1 MEFSNKKM
9 PLTAVIMASGHSI
22 RFKGDKLLA
31 PIDGVPMIEKLF
43 MAMPKNVFERIV
55 VVSRYESILKVAESY
70 GFMPVFNDDTTND
83 TAITIRLGMENIYP
97 ESVGCAF
104 FVGDQPWL
112 KGETVLS
119 LAELFVKNS
128 EKICLPVSSGKR
140 GNPVFFPA
148 ETFRELKN
156 LQPNEQGKAVIKKHP
171 DLILT
176 QEVDPLELKDIDY
189 ASDLNTAEKA

>member
-1 MEFSNKKM
+1 MEFGNKKM
-9 PLTAVIMASGHSI
+9 PLTAVVMASGHST

-31 PIDGVPMIEKLF
+31 PVDGVPMIEKLF
-43 MAMPKNVFERIV
+43 MAMPKGVFERVV
-55 VVSRYESILKVAESY
+55 VVSRYEEILKMAESY

-83 TAITIRLGMENIYP
+83 TAVTIRLGMENIYP

-119 LAELFVKNS
+119 LAELFIKNS
-128 EKICLPVSSGKR
+128 GKICLPVSGGKR

-156 LQPNEQGKAVIKKHP
+156 LLPNEQGKAVIKKHP

-176 QEVDPLELKDIDY
+176 QEADSLELRDVDY